1 MVRVPDRAKKGSVVE
16 RWCQSGGSVWW
27 RMEGMRRSWAM
38 AGPREGSMKSRMW
51 KRERWVREGRCRLGG
66 RVRRRT
72 WAMSW

>member
-1 MVRVPDRAKKGSVVE
+1 MA
-16 RWCQSGGSVWW
+16 
-27 RMEGMRRSWAM
+27 GMRRSWAM
-38 AGPREGSMKSRMW
+38 AGAREGSMKSRMW